1 MKSKDMRN
9 TEMTDKKEEEDKK
22 KDEGKVTFEE
32 MNLQVGTRMQLITYG
47 TKKNEYY
54 TSLIGFE
61 PGRYV
66 FIRMPQ
72 ENGFNVPLKIAER
85 VEVRIFTGVSIFIFP
100 SCVEYIYQTPR
111 NFVELAFPDVIRAMP
126 LRKDIRIT
134 VKMPVK
140 IWFLHGQKLEDSH
153 IVTALDLSI
162 TGVML
167 QGDIN
172 PGEVGDEVGI
182 SFSIR
187 NTVTDENTLIEV
199 MATIKN
205 SRKEEDESG
214 NIIYKNGVLFKELRP
229 FHRATLQNFINDYIL
244 LGRQTAAQ
252 QLAG

>member
-1 MKSKDMRN
+1 MRN
-9 TEMTDKKEEEDKK
+9 TEMTGKKEDDKK
-22 KDEGKVTFEE
+22 KDENRVTFEE

-54 TSLIGFE
+54 SSLIGFE

-85 VEVRIFTGVSIFIFP
+85 VEIRIFTGVSIFTFP
-100 SCVEYIYQTPR
+100 SVVEYIYQTPR
-111 NFVELAFPDVIRAMP
+111 NFVELAFPDNIRVMP

-134 VKMPVK
+134 VKMPVR
-140 IWFLHGQKLEDSH
+140 IWHMHGEKLADTH

-167 QGDIN
+167 QGDVN
-172 PGEVGDEVGI
+172 LGEVGDEVGI
-182 SFSIR
+182 SFSVR

-199 MATIKN
+199 MATIRN
-205 SRKEEDESG
+205 SRQEQDESG
-214 NIIYKNGVLFKELRP
+214 NTIYKNGVLFQELRP

-244 LGRQTAAQ
+244 LGRQAAAQ
-252 QLAG
+252 QLAGG